1 MEIKLMKLILQNFK
15 GVRNL
20 AVEPQGQDLVFRG
33 DNGTGKTTNLDGF
46 LWLLFGKDSQ
56 GRSDFALKT
65 LDDQGREIHGLD
77 HSVEAELLVDGKTV
91 TLRKSYRE
99 KWTKKRGSPN
109 STLTGHT
116 TEHFIDGVPCKKGE
130 WDTKINSLIDE
141 STFKLLTSPTYFNS
155 LHWEKRRQILLQV
168 CGDIED
174 QDVIASNAD
183 LAKLPDILGDRSL
196 EDHKKVVTARKRE
209 INKRLQEIPAR
220 IDELSKSMSD
230 VSEYSPRLIKDRIM
244 ELEQKIEQTKA
255 GDGKADLYRKKS
267 ELEAELSRLRTE
279 ADQAVRER
287 TKGIQDELYKLQDQQ
302 AKAQREKSQASQDL
316 EQTERSIS
324 QGQARMQELRTKYKE
339 VAAKEAQAD
348 DSCPT
353 CGQGLPED
361 QVQAAIDRFNQGK
374 AEQLRHINEE
384 GKQLKTKVQEAESKK
399 ESLQQQLKDLAGQVE
414 ALHGQITDKQSELS
428 QSQGQPSPNAER
440 IREVQAEIQGLNE
453 QLSQENNQAD
463 TSGIEQELEQER
475 GKLATIEG
483 TKKSQARIQELKDE
497 EKNLANE
504 YEDLESQTYL
514 MEQFVVSKVNLLEG
528 KINSKFALARF
539 KLFEEQINGGIS
551 ETCETLYQGVPYG
564 SGLNSG
570 ARTNVG
576 LDIIRTL
583 SDHYQV
589 KVPVFVDNAE
599 SVTDLINPGSQ
610 TIKLVVDAN
619 YPALH
624 IETQAQKEAA

>member
-1 MEIKLMKLILQNFK
+1 
-15 GVRNL
+15 
-20 AVEPQGQDLVFRG
+20 
-33 DNGTGKTTNLDGF
+33 
-46 LWLLFGKDSQ
+46 
-56 GRSDFALKT
+56 
-65 LDDQGREIHGLD
+65 
-77 HSVEAELLVDGKTV
+77 
-91 TLRKSYRE
+91 
-99 KWTKKRGSPN
+99 
-109 STLTGHT
+109 
-116 TEHFIDGVPCKKGE
+116 
-130 WDTKINSLIDE
+130 
-141 STFKLLTSPTYFNS
+141 
-155 LHWEKRRQILLQV
+155 
-168 CGDIED
+168 
-174 QDVIASNAD
+174 
-183 LAKLPDILGDRSL
+183 
-196 EDHKKVVTARKRE
+196 
-209 INKRLQEIPAR
+209 
-220 IDELSKSMSD
+220 
-230 VSEYSPRLIKDRIM
+230 
-244 ELEQKIEQTKA
+244 
-255 GDGKADLYRKKS
+255 
-267 ELEAELSRLRTE
+267 
-279 ADQAVRER
+279 
-287 TKGIQDELYKLQDQQ
+287 
-302 AKAQREKSQASQDL
+302 
-316 EQTERSIS
+316 
-324 QGQARMQELRTKYKE
+324 MQELRTKYKE

>member
-1 MEIKLMKLILQNFK
+1 MEIKLMKLTLQNFK